1 MRKIQPHRVWTIAEA
16 NAYLSKILQLAAS
29 EGPQRI
35 GVRKVFV
42 VVPVHVWDEK
52 LSPRKPLGQWLIE
65 HMPRGT
71 ALELPD
77 RNSSRKIPFIGDED
91 K

>member
-1 MRKIQPHRVWTIAEA
+1 M
-16 NAYLSKILQLAAS
+16 
-29 EGPQRI
+29 
-35 GVRKVFV
+35 
-42 VVPVHVWDEK
+42 

-71 ALELPD
+71 ALELPA
-77 RNSSRKIPFIGDED
+77 RSSSRKIPFISDDD